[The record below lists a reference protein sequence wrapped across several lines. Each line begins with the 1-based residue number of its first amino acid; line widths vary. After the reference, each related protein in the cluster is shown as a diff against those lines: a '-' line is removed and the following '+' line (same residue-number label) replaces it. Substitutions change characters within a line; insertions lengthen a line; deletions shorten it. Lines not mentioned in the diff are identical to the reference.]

1 MAVTIYDIAKEVN
14 TSAVT
19 VSLALRG
26 SKRVSAATKERIVKT
41 ARKLGYQPN
50 PLARGLIGAKTKTF
64 AFVFNYSSAD
74 FAHDLSYMELFHVIA
89 QEASKQDYKLFVH
102 SSMTAKPIQEVF
114 SEVIPYGVDGVIL
127 GTNINNETDRQALE
141 QTQVPT
147 VLLGRD
153 FYSEKV
159 TGLVYGGYQ
168 GARQA
173 VKHLVER
180 GHRRIAFAGKSNIE
194 ASIRRLAGYASAIA
208 EAGLQVDEELIIES
222 GWDVEAGEIAGVRLA
237 KLPQPPTAI
246 IAGTDLMAIGVIA
259 GLKEEGLNVP
269 DDVSVIGFDNLHISR
284 FSIPALTTND
294 MRRDLIAASAVSSL
308 IDMVEKDSEGQRV
321 TIPSDLVVRDSTG
334 KVKPLV

>member
-26 SKRVSAATKERIVKT
+26 SKRVSPVTKKKIADM
-41 ARKLGYQPN
+41 ARQLGYQPN

-89 QEASKQDYKLFVH
+89 QEASAHEYKLFVH
-102 SSMTAKPIQEVF
+102 SSINAKPIADVYAEVM
-114 SEVIPYGVDGVIL
+114 PYGVDGIIL
-127 GTNINNETDRQALE
+127 GTNINNDTDRKAL
-141 QTQVPT
+141 QNAPIPT

-153 FYSEKV
+153 FYSEKT

-168 GARQA
+168 GAVQA
-173 VKHLVER
+173 VEHLVAD

-194 ASIRRLAGYASAIA
+194 ASTRRLAGYASAMA
-208 EAGLQVDEELIIES
+208 QAGLPIEEDMIIES

-237 KLPQPPTAI
+237 KLDNPPTAV
-246 IAGTDLMAIGVIA
+246 IAGTDLMAIGVVA
-259 GLKEEGLNVP
+259 GLKEEGMETP
-269 DDVSVIGFDNLHISR
+269 GDVSVIGFDNLHISR
-284 FSIPALTTND
+284 FTVPALTSI
-294 MRRDLIAASAVSSL
+294 DLCRGEIAKNAIHSL
-308 IDMVEKDSEGQRV
+308 IDIVKKDGKGQRV
-321 TIPSDLVVRDSTG
+321 MIPSKLVVRNSTS
-334 KVKPLV
+334 KASC